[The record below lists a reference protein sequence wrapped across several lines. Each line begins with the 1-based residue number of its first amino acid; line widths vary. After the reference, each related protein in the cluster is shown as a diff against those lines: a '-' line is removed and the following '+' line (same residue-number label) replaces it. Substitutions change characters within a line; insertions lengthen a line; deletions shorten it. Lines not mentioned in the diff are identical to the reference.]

1 MWTRRAESW
10 RNEEVMNPGQSGF
23 PFVTSTGSDVITS
36 KPVLRPVCFMEVN
49 FCVNCEEQPRL
60 YMIMSQAWL
69 YFFGTF
75 MPLTWDYIQWQVN

>member
-1 MWTRRAESW
+1 
-10 RNEEVMNPGQSGF
+10 MNPGQSGF

-60 YMIMSQAWL
+60 YMIMSQA
-69 YFFGTF
+69 
-75 MPLTWDYIQWQVN
+75 